1 MSLHAI
7 IQARLGSSRLN
18 RKVMKIIEGL
28 TLLEHIINRISH
40 SSAITKIIIAT
51 TTLKEDV
58 EIVNLCKN
66 NDIDFYCGSENNVLD
81 RYYETA
87 KKFKSKNIL
96 RVTSDDPFKDF
107 EIIDKMAE
115 LFFIKKYDLVTNTF
129 PPTFPEGL
137 DVEIFTY
144 DSLKFAKKNAKSDF
158 EKEHVTQ
165 FFYKNSKNFKIKNFT
180 NNINL

>member
-1 MSLHAI
+1 
-7 IQARLGSSRLN
+7 
-18 RKVMKIIEGL
+18 
-28 TLLEHIINRISH
+28 
-40 SSAITKIIIAT
+40 
-51 TTLKEDV
+51 
-58 EIVNLCKN
+58 
-66 NDIDFYCGSENNVLD
+66 
-81 RYYETA
+81 
-87 KKFKSKNIL
+87 
-96 RVTSDDPFKDF
+96 
-107 EIIDKMAE
+107 MAE

-180 NNINL
+180 NNINLSNNRWTIDTLDDLRFTERVYKDLYNKNHIFLMDDIINYLHLNPSVKEINANVKKSEMYR